1 MQLIDWLIVGVF
13 FCLVAGA
20 GFIFSRKSAESSRS
34 YFLGAENKW
43 WMLAASGA
51 STNFS
56 INGTVWNLAI
66 LMVLG
71 MKSFWVT
78 LVWWMPNAVFLLA
91 YSGLWI
97 RRCGGITSAEL
108 NKIRFGV
115 GTGAKWARTSFA
127 FMITLFSV
135 ASLCMSYIII
145 HKFAVV
151 FKLSNESAHALALGI
166 VVLTSIY
173 VVFGGF
179 KGVIFSEFLQTVV
192 LFAVAFII
200 GFVCYSQYSGVQI
213 HAAVA
218 HGSGDSSVTQDYW
231 KSLWP
236 EATPRIG
243 MFEASGDYKDWHDFI
258 GKTLA
263 FSIVGMIGCIGGA
276 GGRYGEQR
284 FLAATNTKEAA
295 KLAALWQFL
304 GFPRWIMTAGLCFLG
319 YALYTKDISHD
330 PECVMPEFL
339 RSGLLVPGL
348 MGLVVAGLSAS
359 FMTSFCSEIN
369 ACASIVVRDLYQ
381 PIFARRLADSDRKLV
396 KVSYLMTACLAVLA
410 IVIGYAMV
418 ESQRGDGRLTPV
430 EFKAGIY
437 APVMAGGRVDLSQ
450 AVNDAFGRLD
460 VNADGVLSPEECKV
474 DPDAGADA
482 EKAMERFRELD
493 TDHDGSLTLGEFK
506 TVPHPAIYFSKLD
519 ADSNGVLSLDEFKA
533 GSRAGEDPVKAE
545 EYFRKLDKKGS
556 ALNVIWGWMLGG
568 LLTCFVVPLA
578 FRWYWGRMNG
588 WGFAA
593 GCLASLVP
601 SLAMLVRAFV
611 PAGNFLKAWPDNYYT
626 YITLATS
633 TLACIIVSLLT
644 PPIEGETSAA
654 FYARVR
660 PFGLWR
666 DAEQRARAAGL
677 ALATAI
683 PVPQILCNVA
693 LGLVA
698 SFSLYMAPVYFL
710 GHWVA
715 EGIICSATFAICCVA
730 LYFSWYRTLPED

>member
-1 MQLIDWLIVGVF
+1 MQFIDWLIVGVF
-13 FCLVAGA
+13 FFLVVGA
-20 GFIFSRKSAESSRS
+20 GFIFSRKSAESSKA

-78 LVWWMPNAVFLLA
+78 LVWWMPNAVFLMS
-91 YSGLWI
+91 YSGIWI

-135 ASLCMSYIII
+135 ASLCMSYIIV
-145 HKFAVV
+145 HKFAMV
-151 FKLSNESAHALALGI
+151 FGMSNTQAHLVALGI
-166 VVLTSIY
+166 VLLTSIY
-173 VVFGGF
+173 VLFGGF
-179 KGVIFSEFLQTVV
+179 KGVILSEFLQTVV

-200 GFVCYSQYSGVQI
+200 GFVCYQQYSAQQV
-213 HAAVA
+213 HAAVT
-218 HGSGDSSVTQDYW
+218 HGSGAAAVTQDYW

-243 MFEASGDYKDWHDFI
+243 MFEASEGYKGWKDFI
-258 GKTLA
+258 GATLA
-263 FSIVGMIGCIGGA
+263 FSIVGMIGCVGGA

-284 FLAATNTKEAA
+284 FLAATTTKEAA

-304 GFPRWIMTAGLCFLG
+304 GFPRWIMTAGLCYLG
-319 YALYTKDISHD
+319 YTVYHAQISND
-330 PECVMPEFL
+330 PECVMPRFL
-339 RSGLLVPGL
+339 KSGLLGPGL
-348 MGLVVAGLSAS
+348 LGLVVAGLSAS

-369 ACASIVVRDLYQ
+369 ACASIIVRDLYQ
-381 PIFARRLADSDRKLV
+381 PLLAPQVADSDRKLV
-396 KVSYLMTACLAVLA
+396 RVSYAVTGCLAVLA
-410 IVIGYAMV
+410 AAMGYAMV
-418 ESQRGDGRLTPV
+418 ESQV
-430 EFKAGIY
+430 H
-437 APVMAGGRVDLSQ
+437 GG
-450 AVNDAFGRLD
+450 
-460 VNADGVLSPEECKV
+460 
-474 DPDAGADA
+474 
-482 EKAMERFRELD
+482 
-493 TDHDGSLTLGEFK
+493 
-506 TVPHPAIYFSKLD
+506 
-519 ADSNGVLSLDEFKA
+519 
-533 GSRAGEDPVKAE
+533 
-545 EYFRKLDKKGS
+545 GS

-611 PAGNFLKAWPDNYYT
+611 PAGNFLRAWPDNYYT

-644 PPIEGETSAA
+644 PPIEGETSAT

-666 DAEQRARAAGL
+666 DAERRARAAGL
-677 ALATAI
+677 KLATAI
-683 PVPQILCNVA
+683 PVPQIALNVA

-698 SFSLYMAPVYFL
+698 SFSLFMAPVYFL
-710 GHWVA
+710 GHWNA
-715 EGIICSATFAICCVA
+715 EGLICAGLFAACCVA